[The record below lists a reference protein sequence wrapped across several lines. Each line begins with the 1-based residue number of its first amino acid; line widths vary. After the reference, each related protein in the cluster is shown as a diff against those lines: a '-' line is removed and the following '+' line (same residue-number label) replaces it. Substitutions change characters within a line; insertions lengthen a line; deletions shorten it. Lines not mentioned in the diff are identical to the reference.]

1 MDDRYDVPRKPARLC
16 AKHMGWLSAFA
27 WFTCV
32 IASAQEP
39 LPLPPRPGTPPIG
52 PAGPIAPAR
61 PGGPL
66 EEDLRNPPPEVRQRE
81 AQLVGEVIDPQMVF
95 HLHPTRSKIVRTR
108 LPVTRV
114 AITDATVL
122 EVNQFSPT
130 EFEFI
135 GRKSGE
141 TTLTLWFSL
150 PGEPESLI
158 RYLVRVA
165 PDQAEQERAE
175 IEYALLQD
183 RINELFPNS
192 QVQLIPVL
200 DKLIVRGQARDAEE
214 AAQILAVLRGT
225 SGGFAEGFGG
235 GLLGLNPAVSGPAAR
250 IPGAEDMPQMTIV
263 NMLTVP
269 GEHQV
274 MLKVRIAELSRTA
287 LRELGVNFGVLEDSL
302 NIRSLISQGA
312 NLAAILDE
320 GDYELFV
327 KAFASNGNGKI
338 LAEPTL
344 VTLSGHTA
352 TFIAGGE
359 FAVPTAV
366 GIDGIGAATTTF
378 RGFGTQ
384 LAFTP
389 TVLDKDRIRLHVT
402 PSFSSINN
410 NNSVDGIPGLDT
422 RAVSTTV
429 DLREGQWLAIAGLIQ
444 DEQHGERTRVPFLG
458 DLPLIGGLFSDQ
470 QVRRGE
476 TELVVLVSPEL
487 VHPLESDRCP
497 FVLPG
502 MTVTEPT
509 DWDFFFHY
517 RIEGD
522 PNFHHRSTIW
532 PEHRR
537 QRQEAW
543 AKARRDARRGY
554 KLDASFDAHQDAYLC
569 SPHGFSD

>member
-1 MDDRYDVPRKPARLC
+1 MDHGYDASRNWMQSRVRGAAWLLAFVGLTC
-16 AKHMGWLSAFA
+16 A
-27 WFTCV
+27 

-39 LPLPPRPGTPPIG
+39 LPLPG
-52 PAGPIAPAR
+52 A
-61 PGGPL
+61 PGGPAPQSAGAIAPGGPWAPS
-66 EEDLRNPPPEVRQRE
+66 EDHLRNPPPEVRNRE
-81 AQLVGEVIDPQMVF
+81 AQLIGEVIDPQMIF
-95 HLHPTRSKIVRTR
+95 HLHPTRSKVVRTR

-114 AITDATVL
+114 AITDATVV

-135 GRKSGE
+135 GRQSGE
-141 TTLTLWFSL
+141 TTLTLWFSM

-165 PDQAEQERAE
+165 PDQAEQARAE
-175 IEYALLQD
+175 LEYALLQD

-192 QVQLIPVL
+192 QVQLVPVI

-214 AAQILAVLRGT
+214 AAQILAVLRGVP
-225 SGGFAEGFGG
+225 GGFAEGFGG
-235 GLLGLNPAVSGPAAR
+235 GLPGYNPAVSGVTAR
-250 IPGAEDMPQMTIV
+250 IPGAEDMLPMTIV

-287 LRELGVNFGVLEDSL
+287 LRELGVNFAVLEDNL

-312 NLAAILDE
+312 NMAAILDDN
-320 GDYELFV
+320 DYELFV

-344 VTLSGHTA
+344 VTLSGYTA

-366 GIDGIGAATTTF
+366 GIDGVGAASTTF

-402 PSFSSINN
+402 PSFSSLNAS
-410 NNSVDGIPGLDT
+410 NSVDGIPGLDT
-422 RAVSTTV
+422 RAVNTTV

-444 DEQHGERTRVPFLG
+444 DEQHGEQSRVPFLG
-458 DLPLIGGLFSDQ
+458 DLPLVGALFSDQ

-487 VHPLESDRCP
+487 VHPLENDRCP

-509 DWDFFFHY
+509 DSDFFFHL
-517 RIEGD
+517 RLEGD
-522 PNFHHRSTIW
+522 QNFHHRSTIW

-537 QRQEAW
+537 QRHKAW
-543 AKARRDARRGY
+543 AQARRDARRGY
-554 KLDASFDAHQDAYLC
+554 KLETTFDTHQDAYLC
-569 SPHGFSD
+569 SPHGFSE

>member
-1 MDDRYDVPRKPARLC
+1 V
-16 AKHMGWLSAFA
+16 G
-27 WFTCV
+27 
-32 IASAQEP
+32 
-39 LPLPPRPGTPPIG
+39 PIG
-52 PAGPIAPAR
+52 PAPAVTTIGPAVPAI
-61 PGGPL
+61 P
-66 EEDLRNPPPEVRQRE
+66 EDDLLKNPPAEVRERE
-81 AQLVGEVIDPQMVF
+81 AALVGEVTGPELIF
-95 HLHPTRSKIVRTR
+95 HIHPTRSKVVRTR

-114 AITDATVL
+114 AITDASVL

-135 GRKSGE
+135 GRRSGE
-141 TTLTLWFSL
+141 TTLTLWFA
-150 PGEPESLI
+150 PPEGGESMI

-175 IEYALLQD
+175 VEYALLQD

-192 QVQLIPVL
+192 QVQLIPIV

-214 AAQILAVLRGT
+214 AAQILAVLRGANAAY
-225 SGGFAEGFGG
+225 GEGFA
-235 GLLGLNPAVSGPAAR
+235 LAGLNPAVSGPTAR
-250 IPGAEDMPQMTIV
+250 IPGAEDLAPMTIV

-274 MLKVRIAELSRTA
+274 MLKVRIAELTRSA
-287 LRELGVNFGVLEDSL
+287 LRELGVNF
-302 NIRSLISQGA
+302 NIMDGNMEFSSFLTQGA
-312 NLAAILDE
+312 NIAAILDNA
-320 GDYELFV
+320 DFQLFIR
-327 KAFASNGNGKI
+327 AFASNGNGKI

-366 GIDGIGAATTTF
+366 GVDGIAAATTTF

-402 PSFSSINN
+402 PSFSSLNDEN
-410 NNSVDGIPGLDT
+410 AVDGIPGLDT
-422 RAVSTTV
+422 RAVNTTV

-444 DEQHGERTRVPFLG
+444 DEQTGRRSRIPFIG
-458 DLPLIGGLFSDQ
+458 DIPIIGAAFGDQ

-487 VHPLESDRCP
+487 VHPLEDTHCP

-502 MTVTEPT
+502 MSMTEPT
-509 DWDFFFHY
+509 DAAFYFHLA
-517 RIEGD
+517 IEGD
-522 PNFHHRSTIW
+522 PNVHHRSTVW
-532 PEHRR
+532 PEYHR
-537 QRQEAW
+537 QRTAAW
-543 AKARRDARRGY
+543 HQARRDARRGY
-554 KLDASFDAHQDAYLC
+554 KVEANFEAHQDAYLC
-569 SPHGFSD
+569 SPHGFSE